1 MEELQKR
8 IDALQ
13 SRQLALRAIMASSD
27 ERAAVFDNR
36 STTEVVVHL
45 VNSRLE
51 EQHLHIAG
59 TGQACTPTTIEALLI
74 FCVDGILDTFGSI
87 LAAPGGAERR
97 IFQHKTHLSAPKSVG
112 FHGVLIADVFGVLPL
127 DEHLGKAH
135 GIRLR
140 VDLLSEQ
147 AHIGRGVITF
157 DAIVAG
163 GKHTARATGLIQNG
177 DNLAVIEDIIA
188 ALGKQDIDHQLNDV
202 AAGVVVAGFGIFR
215 ELTDQFF
222 ENISHLHIVDSSRVK
237 IKLGERLDDGEQP
250 VVLVHFV
257 NFFTEI

>member
-1 MEELQKR
+1 MPIKH
-8 IDALQ
+8 
-13 SRQLALRAIMASSD
+13 RATILNNC
-27 ERAAVFDNR
+27 R
-36 STTEVVVHL
+36 TTEVVVHF

-59 TGQACTPTTIEALLI
+59 TGQTRAPATVKAFLI
-74 FCVDGILDTFGSI
+74 FCVDGILDTLGGV
-87 LAAPGGAERR
+87 LAAPGSAERR
-97 IFQHKTHLSAPKSVG
+97 IFQHKAHLRALKSVG

-163 GKHTARATGLIQNG
+163 GKHTARATGLIQYG
-177 DNLAVIEDIIA
+177 DDLAVIEDIVTA
-188 ALGKQDIDHQLNDV
+188 FGQQDVDHQLNDV

-237 IKLGERLDDGEQP
+237 IKLGERLDDGEQS